1 MVLQLTDSI
10 RTYPP
15 VDIKGSRS
23 LIQNYDN
30 ALNKKSQSVATVK
43 DFLKGGSVNEIQR
56 DIPNLSNKAEF
67 TSLFG
72 GSVSGRT
79 PNPKRRVHERELSK
93 KIMAAR
99 QKTLGDFI

>member
-30 ALNKKSQSVATVK
+30 ALNKKSQPVATIK
-43 DFLKGGSVNEIQR
+43 QLKGGSVNEIQR

-67 TSLFG
+67 KSLFG
-72 GSVSGRT
+72 GSVSGRA
-79 PNPKRRVHERELSK
+79 PNPKRRIHERELSK
-93 KIMAAR
+93 KIMVAR
-99 QKTLGDFI
+99 QKALGDFI